1 MCIPDAVELVDVL
14 RPGHTN
20 FELSWTRLHGL

>member
-1 MCIPDAVELVDVL
+1 MCIPDAVELVVL
-14 RPGHTN
+14 IPGDTN